1 MITKAIPAL
10 SSIAT
15 SRARRSD
22 LRATSLEACLDAAL
36 KIIDRDGLDSLTIRG
51 LAQRLG
57 IAAMTV
63 YSYVRDKDDLLDKI
77 AVRVLSAVSESV
89 AAKGPWQAR
98 LTGMMTALHD
108 TLHLHPGVAAISVT
122 PRGPIAALDPFR
134 EALLRVLHDAGFPPP
149 DAVNALT
156 ALVTY
161 VTGYSMV
168 EHARTETHVEQERLR
183 LARLP
188 KERFP
193 LLSEAADLYATQ
205 FSQRT
210 FQAGL
215 RSLID
220 GLDAELT
227 ALPRRKKARRSK
239 SSGAHR

>member
-1 MITKAIPAL
+1 MPAS
-10 SSIAT
+10 SSIEPRPT
-15 SRARRSD
+15 RARRSD

-36 KIIDRDGLDSLTIRG
+36 EIIDHGGLDSLTIRS
-51 LAQRLG
+51 LAERLG

-63 YSYVRDKDDLLDKI
+63 YSYVRDKDELLDRI
-77 AVRVLSAVSESV
+77 AVRLLGAVRESV
-89 AAKGPWQAR
+89 PARGRWQAR
-98 LTGMMTALHD
+98 LTSMMTSLHD
-108 TLHLHPGVAAISVT
+108 ALRLHPGVAAISVT

-134 EALLRVLHDAGFPPP
+134 ESLLRVLHDAGFPPR

-168 EHARTETHVEQERLR
+168 EHARTETHVEQERWR

-188 KERFP
+188 KDRFP
-193 LLSEAADLYATQ
+193 LLAEAADLYATQ

-215 RSLID
+215 KSLID
-220 GLDAELT
+220 GLEAELNT
-227 ALPRRKKARRSK
+227 LRQRKKAQRSK
-239 SSGAHR
+239 GSAAQR